1 MKINLRGHFL
11 GLTRKEKHKMYVNE
25 KELEIYQDTV
35 LLALGT
41 VWTQRIQCNLKI
53 KPMSFKGHT
62 LRS

>member
-1 MKINLRGHFL
+1 MKIILRGHFL

-41 VWTQRIQCNLKI
+41 VWTQRIQ
-53 KPMSFKGHT
+53 
-62 LRS
+62 

>member
-1 MKINLRGHFL
+1 MKIILRGHFL

-25 KELEIYQDTV
+25 KELEDTV